1 MIISHSMAA
10 EGRRKTCLKKKM
22 GQEKLFQFGSV
33 ATDRAPY
40 FRDFACTSSIEWRVR
55 VSPDRDRGPNSI
67 ARPVINP
74 L

>member
-1 MIISHSMAA
+1 MMISHSMAA

-22 GQEKLFQFGSV
+22 GQEKIFQFGSV
-33 ATDRAPY
+33 VTDRAPH
-40 FRDFACTSSIEWRVR
+40 FRGFARTSSIEWRVR
-55 VSPDRDRGPNSI
+55 VSPDRDRAPASI

>member
-10 EGRRKTCLKKKM
+10 EGCRKTCLKKKM
-22 GQEKLFQFGSV
+22 GQETIFQFGSV
-33 ATDRAPY
+33 ATDYAPY
-40 FRDFACTSSIEWRVR
+40 FRGFARTISIEWRVR
-55 VSPDRDRGPNSI
+55 VWPERDCGPNSI

>member
-22 GQEKLFQFGSV
+22 GQEKIFQFGSV
-33 ATDRAPY
+33 ATDRAPH
-40 FRDFACTSSIEWRVR
+40 FRSFACTSSIEWRIR
-55 VSPDRDRGPNSI
+55 VWPEGDCGPNSI
-67 ARPVINP
+67 AKPVINP

>member
-22 GQEKLFQFGSV
+22 GQENIFQFGSV
-33 ATDRAPY
+33 VTDRAPHL
-40 FRDFACTSSIEWRVR
+40 RSFACTSSIEWRVR
-55 VSPDRDRGPNSI
+55 VWPGNDCGPNSI
-67 ARPVINP
+67 AKPVINP